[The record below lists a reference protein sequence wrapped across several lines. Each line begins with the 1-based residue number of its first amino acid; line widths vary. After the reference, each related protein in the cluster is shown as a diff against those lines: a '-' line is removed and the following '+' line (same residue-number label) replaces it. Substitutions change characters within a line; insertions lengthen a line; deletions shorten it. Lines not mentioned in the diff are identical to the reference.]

1 MYSVQFVQ
9 SHGYCCFAIAATIA
23 ATDSDP
29 STGCSDCGSSCLGIK
44 PPVQRRAPRC
54 LTPHF
59 RRHIHST
66 LDSSPTRSFF
76 MPNPVDD
83 SPKPP
88 GAIAL
93 PPDASE
99 LQSNDV
105 ATRRSK
111 FRRSAIGFLLICSIL
126 ALAVFK
132 YSQTVDS
139 ARDPRLQ
146 VSRPRSTH
154 YNAHLLYRHTR
165 RREARNTARN
175 GPRVCP

>member
-1 MYSVQFVQ
+1 
-9 SHGYCCFAIAATIA
+9 
-23 ATDSDP
+23 
-29 STGCSDCGSSCLGIK
+29 
-44 PPVQRRAPRC
+44 

-59 RRHIHST
+59 RRHVHST

-83 SPKPP
+83 SSKPP

-111 FRRSAIGFLLICSIL
+111 FRPSAICFLLICSVL

-146 VSRPRSTH
+146 VSRSPSIH
-154 YNAHLLYRHTR
+154 YDAHLLYRHTR
-165 RREARNTARN
+165 RREVRNTVRN